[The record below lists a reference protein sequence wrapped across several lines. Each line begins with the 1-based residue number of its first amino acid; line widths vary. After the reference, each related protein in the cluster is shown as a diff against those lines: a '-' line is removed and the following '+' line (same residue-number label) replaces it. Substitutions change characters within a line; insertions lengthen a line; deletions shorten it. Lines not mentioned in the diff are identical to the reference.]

1 MNTIEQFKNDRQVR
15 KAQAGSPIHYSRTMT
30 TDNLSKAANYVGK
43 YILKGLG
50 VFGKIMTA
58 PLTGGPQGP
67 ATVVLPK
74 TKKQLDAERK
84 IREIQEQQIG
94 KVSTWLSPLNYGTA
108 LFTGN
113 GLNAKKGEEKVASWS
128 PAWQAVGRVAELYV
142 GPKMVK
148 KFVPKRTKSLSNNLK
163 QDVLRDNT
171 KNNSRIINNTKD
183 NSRITTSDVQKS
195 LEEAEKY
202 KSSKGY
208 IELVHKAQKEAE
220 EMGLPF
226 DSNLYIGVNKNLPNI
241 KLSSRPKGKLGGYR
255 RSTNTIE
262 LDPGQLNEIEG
273 KYVPFHEGL
282 HWQNVGR
289 PKMESPLYNR
299 WKKDMENDQAW
310 NEFYQSDEYKNL
322 VYEDNAKTYARK
334 KVKEV
339 LYEDADPYLTTPGEL
354 QANGLEAGKA
364 IGLEPFAEYPGY
376 NTAVKSIDKARNYN
390 GWLNDIKAGTSQEI
404 QNFWKILTGNYIPT
418 VSIPLITGYN
428 IFNQPQQQKTK

>member
-1 MNTIEQFKNDRQVR
+1 MNVIEQFKNDRQIR
-15 KAQAGSPIHYSRTMT
+15 KMQAGSSIHYSRTMT
-30 TDNLSKAANYVGK
+30 ADNLSKAANYVGK

-50 VFGKIMTA
+50 TFGKIMTA

-67 ATVVLPK
+67 ATVILPK

-94 KVSTWLSPLNYGTA
+94 KASIWLSPLNYGTA
-108 LFTGN
+108 LVTGN

-128 PAWQAVGRVAELYV
+128 PAWQAVGRVAELYA
-142 GPKMVK
+142 GPKIVK
-148 KFVPKRTKSLSNNLK
+148 KFISKKPKGSSNNLE
-163 QDVLRDNT
+163 QHALRNST
-171 KNNSRIINNTKD
+171 RNNSK
-183 NSRITTSDVQKS
+183 ITTSDVQKS
-195 LEEAEKY
+195 LVEAKKY
-202 KSSKGY
+202 KGSKEY
-208 IELVHKAQKEAE
+208 IELVHRAQKEAE

-226 DSNLYIGVNKNLPNI
+226 NSDLYIRVNNNFPNI
-241 KLSSRPKGKLGGYR
+241 KLNSRPKGKLGGYR

-310 NEFYQSDEYKNL
+310 DEFYKSDEYKNL

-354 QANGLEAGKA
+354 QANGLEAGRA

-376 NTAVKSIDKARNYN
+376 NKAVKSIDKARNYN

>member
-1 MNTIEQFKNDRQVR
+1 MNAIEQFKNNRQIR
-15 KAQAGSPIHYSRTMT
+15 KMQTGSSIHYSRTMT
-30 TDNLSKAANYVGK
+30 ADNLSKVANYVGK

-50 VFGKIMTA
+50 AFGKIMTA

-94 KVSTWLSPLNYGTA
+94 EASTWLSPLNYGTA
-108 LFTGN
+108 LVTGN
-113 GLNAKKGEEKVASWS
+113 GLNARKGEEKVASWS

-142 GPKMVK
+142 GPKIVK

-163 QDVLRDNT
+163 QDILRD
-171 KNNSRIINNTKD
+171 NTKD

-202 KSSKGY
+202 KDSKEY

-226 DSNLYIGVNKNLPNI
+226 NSNLYIGVNKNLPNI
-241 KLSSRPKGKLGGYR
+241 KLDSRPKGKLGGYR

-262 LDPGQLNEIEG
+262 LDPDQLNEIEG

-282 HWQNVGR
+282 HWQNVGK
-289 PKMESPLYNR
+289 PEINSPLYNR
-299 WKKDMENDQAW
+299 WKKDMKNDQTW
-310 NEFYQSDEYKNL
+310 YEFYQSNEYKNL
-322 VYEDNAKTYARK
+322 VYEDNAKAYAKK
-334 KVKEV
+334 KVKEA
-339 LYEDADPYLTTPGEL
+339 LYEDADSYLSIPGEL
-354 QANGLEAGKA
+354 QANGLEAGRV
-364 IGLEPFAEYPGY
+364 IGLKPFAEYPGY
-376 NTAVKSIDKARNYN
+376 TKAIEAIEKARNYN
-390 GWLNDIKAGTSQEI
+390 SWLNDIKAGTPQEI
-404 QNFWKILTGNYIPT
+404 QNFWKILTGNYLPSA
-418 VSIPLITGYN
+418 SIPLATGYT
-428 IFNQPQQQKTK
+428 IFNQPQ

>member
-1 MNTIEQFKNDRQVR
+1 MNVIEQFKNDRQIR
-15 KAQAGSPIHYSRTMT
+15 KMQEGSSIHYSRTMT
-30 TDNLSKAANYVGK
+30 ADNLSKAANYVGK

-50 VFGKIMTA
+50 TFGKIMTA

-94 KVSTWLSPLNYGTA
+94 KASTWLSPLNYGTA
-108 LFTGN
+108 LVTGN

-128 PAWQAVGRVAELYV
+128 PAWQAVGRVAELYA
-142 GPKMVK
+142 GPKIVK
-148 KFVPKRTKSLSNNLK
+148 RFISKKPKGSSNNLE
-163 QDVLRDNT
+163 QYALRNNT
-171 KNNSRIINNTKD
+171 RNNSK
-183 NSRITTSDVQKS
+183 ITTSDVQKS
-195 LEEAEKY
+195 LVEAKKY
-202 KSSKGY
+202 KDSKKY

-226 DSNLYIGVNKNLPNI
+226 NSDLYIRVNKNFPNI
-241 KLSSRPKGKLGGYR
+241 KLNSRPKGKLGGYR

-289 PKMESPLYNR
+289 PEMESPLYNR

-310 NEFYQSDEYKNL
+310 DEFYKSDEYKNL

-334 KVKEV
+334 KVKEA

-354 QANGLEAGKA
+354 QANGLEAGRA

-376 NTAVKSIDKARNYN
+376 NKAVKSIDKARNYN
-390 GWLNDIKAGTSQEI
+390 GWLNDVKAGTTQEI

>member
-1 MNTIEQFKNDRQVR
+1 MNAIKQFKNDRQIR
-15 KAQAGSPIHYSRTMT
+15 KMQAGSPIHYSRTMT

-148 KFVPKRTKSLSNNLK
+148 KFVPKRT
-163 QDVLRDNT
+163 
-171 KNNSRIINNTKD
+171 
-183 NSRITTSDVQKS
+183 RITTSDVYKS
-195 LEEAEKY
+195 LEEAKKY
-202 KSSKGY
+202 KDSKGY

-226 DSNLYIGVNKNLPNI
+226 DPNLYIGANKHFPSI
-241 KLSSRPKGKLGGYR
+241 KLNSRPKRKLGEYK

-262 LDPGQLNEIEG
+262 LDPSQLNEIEG

-289 PKMESPLYNR
+289 PEINSPLYNR
-299 WKKDMENDQAW
+299 WKKDMKNEQAW
-310 NEFYQSDEYKNL
+310 HEFYQSDEYKNL
-322 VYEDNAKTYARK
+322 VYKDNADAYSNK
-334 KVKEV
+334 KIKEA
-339 LYEDADPYLTTPGEL
+339 LYEDADPYLYNPGEL
-354 QANGLEAGKA
+354 QANGLEAGRA

-376 NTAVKSIDKARNYN
+376 NKAIKAINKARKYN
-390 GWLNDIKAGTSQEI
+390 SWLNDVKAGTTQEI

>member
-1 MNTIEQFKNDRQVR
+1 MNAIEQFKNGRQVR
-15 KAQAGSPIHYSRTMT
+15 KAQTKSPIHYSRTMT
-30 TDNLSKAANYVGK
+30 ANNLSKAANYVGK

-50 VFGKIMTA
+50 TFGKIMTA

-67 ATVVLPK
+67 TTVVLPK
-74 TKKQLDAERK
+74 NKKQLDAERK

-94 KVSTWLSPLNYGTA
+94 KVSTWLSPLNYGVA
-108 LFTGN
+108 LSTGN
-113 GLNAKKGEEKVASWS
+113 GLNARKGEEEVASWS

-142 GPKMVK
+142 GPKMIK
-148 KFVPKRTKSLSNNLK
+148 KFVPKRTKGLSNNLK
-163 QDVLRDNT
+163 QDILRD
-171 KNNSRIINNTKD
+171 NTKD

-202 KSSKGY
+202 KGSKGY
-208 IELVHKAQKEAE
+208 IELVHRSQKEAE

-226 DSNLYIGVNKNLPNI
+226 DSNLYIRVNKNLPNI
-241 KLSSRPKGKLGGYR
+241 KLDSRPKGKLGGYR

-262 LDPGQLNEIEG
+262 LDPNQLNEIEG

-282 HWQNVGR
+282 HWQNIGI
-289 PKMESPLYNR
+289 PEMNSPLYNR
-299 WKKDMENDQAW
+299 WKKDMKNDQAW
-310 NEFYQSDEYKNL
+310 HEFSQSDEYKNL
-322 VYEDNAKTYARK
+322 VYEDNAKAYAKK
-334 KVKEV
+334 KVKEA
-339 LYEDADPYLTTPGEL
+339 LYEDADSYLSIPGEL
-354 QANGLEAGKA
+354 QANGLEAGRA

-376 NTAVKSIDKARNYN
+376 TKAIEAIEKARNYN
-390 GWLNDIKAGTSQEI
+390 SWLNDIKAGTSQEI

>member
-1 MNTIEQFKNDRQVR
+1 MNAIEQFKNDRQVR

-50 VFGKIMTA
+50 IFGKIMTA
-58 PLTGGPQGP
+58 PLTGVPQNP
-67 ATVVLPK
+67 TTVILPK

-94 KVSTWLSPLNYGTA
+94 KISTWLSPLNYGTA
-108 LFTGN
+108 LVTGN

-142 GPKMVK
+142 GPKMAK
-148 KFVPKRTKSLSNNLK
+148 KFVPKRTKSLSSNLE
-163 QDVLRDNT
+163 QYELR
-171 KNNSRIINNTKD
+171 NSTGS
-183 NSRITTSDVQKS
+183 NSRITTSDIQKS
-195 LEEAEKY
+195 LKEAEKY

-226 DSNLYIGVNKNLPNI
+226 NSDLYIGVNKHFPSI
-241 KLSSRPKGKLGGYR
+241 KLSSRPKGELGGYR
-255 RSTNTIE
+255 RSTNTIDI
-262 LDPGQLNEIEG
+262 DPDQLNEIEG

-289 PKMESPLYNR
+289 PEINSPLYNR
-299 WKKDMENDQAW
+299 WKENMQNDQAW
-310 NEFYQSDEYKNL
+310 NEFYKSEEYKNL
-322 VYEDNAKTYARK
+322 SYENNARAYANK
-334 KVKEV
+334 KIKEA
-339 LYEDADPYLTTPGEL
+339 LYEDADPYLFIPGEL
-354 QANGLEAGKA
+354 QANGLEAGRA
-364 IGLEPFAEYPGY
+364 IGLKPFAEYPGY
-376 NTAVKSIDKARNYN
+376 DKAIKAIDKARNYN
-390 GWLNDIKAGTSQEI
+390 SWLNDVKAGKAQEI
-404 QNFWKILTGNYIPT
+404 YNFWKILTGNYIPT